1 MEQMIFTFPI
11 LLGVIFIGLYL
22 ISHSRL
28 LNFLKNNYPEKWK
41 ELGEPE
47 FIDDSDAGDMKRFI
61 QFLRSPNDIE
71 DPEVINMKSKTKTFL
86 IIGVILIGGSL
97 SYWIVRFLILF
108 LSTPQ

>member
-1 MEQMIFTFPI
+1 MEQMILTFPI

-47 FIDDSDAGDMKRFI
+47 FIYDSDAGDIKRFLH
-61 QFLRSPNDIE
+61 FLRSPNDIGN
-71 DPEVINMKSKTKTFL
+71 PELIKMKSRTKTFL
-86 IIGVILIGGSL
+86 IIGAILIAASL